1 MGGIGNIEGILE
13 KAAAEDRRQLYEH
26 EVYEILTE
34 LQIKTPT
41 YLVARGEKDITHS
54 ALPVFSTERIVIKV
68 ISSQVAHKQKAG
80 GVKVVYKD
88 LDFVTYSVRE
98 MRQRFEEQSIR
109 RRGAFVSENRKGIG
123 GNPCS

>member
-1 MGGIGNIEGILE
+1 MTAIRSIERILE
-13 KAAAEDRRQLYEH
+13 KAAAAGRRQLYEH
-26 EVYEILTE
+26 EVYEILAE
-34 LQIKTPT
+34 LQVKTPT
-41 YLVARGEKDITHS
+41 YLVARGGEDITHS
-54 ALPVFSTERIVIKV
+54 ALAAFSTERIVLKI
-68 ISSQVAHKQKAG
+68 ISAQVAHKQKAG
-80 GVKVVYKD
+80 GIKVVYKD